1 MDVRES
7 ISNQTDVGLSLTKH
21 VALTEAKDSNLFLP
35 PSSTRELL
43 SLITA
48 GSKGPTLDQ
57 LLSFLKSKS
66 DDQLNTFAAE
76 LVAVVF
82 ADGSPSGGSRLSAA
96 NGVRIDQSLSLGN
109 TFKQIVDNIY
119 KAASNQVDF
128 QTKAAEVYRE
138 VNMWA
143 EKETNGLIKEV
154 LPPGSVDISTKLIF
168 ANELKKRQFVS
179 ALMVSKFYGFLPNK
193 VRISA
198 ISPCTFSL
206 LDGKDGLPILVEKM
220 GSESRFLD
228 RHLPSQKVEV
238 GEFMIPKFKVS
249 CGIEVSNALEGLGLE
264 LPFFGEGNLY
274 ISSIFQKSL
283 IEVNEGGTKPV
294 ATSVVRVALMCMPLY
309 DKIYFVA
316 NHPFVFIIREDMI
329 GLVMFIGHVLNPLA
343 G

>member
-1 MDVRES
+1 MHALYEIQRCMREYSWQSMDVRES

-168 ANELKKRQFVS
+168 ANEL
-179 ALMVSKFYGFLPNK
+179 
-193 VRISA
+193 A

-264 LPFFGEGNLY
+264 LPFFGEGV
-274 ISSIFQKSL
+274 KCL